1 MNPAFTGLRFAHLC
15 KMCWYSHCRG
25 VEGFLLST
33 GLWLPSL
40 FPCQR
45 GVDKGTLCELLKYTR
60 LYLYRN
66 LISEPPRTTALLPT
80 HNSLLWRS
88 NEMKTNMEG
97 GVNMNKCWLNKAL
110 SMKTALQR
118 PGGAYSCSS
127 ESACESW
134 CWSTGSGFTS
144 ASPDLVLLRSSGAHI
159 QPGSLSVSAEG
170 S

>member
-1 MNPAFTGLRFAHLC
+1 MNPALTGLCCAHLS

-60 LYLYRN
+60 LYLYRK
-66 LISEPPRTTALLPT
+66 LISEPPPPRTTALLPT
-80 HNSLLWRS
+80 HNSLLWCS

-110 SMKTALQR
+110 YENNAPETW
-118 PGGAYSCSS
+118 GGAYSCSS
-127 ESACESW
+127 EGACESW
-134 CWSTGSGFTS
+134 RWSTGSGFTS
-144 ASPDLVLLRSSGAHI
+144 AGPDLVLLWSSYPAWE
-159 QPGSLSVSAEG
+159 P
-170 S
+170 